1 MSIIQ
6 GCFWKTFGNAR
17 HTHKDDRVLLE
28 PAVKAIFDHDPLTA
42 TVALRTILIDP
53 DNRAMADAITPE
65 PCDPESETIRRRDLL
80 QLCWAISHD
89 IEYCQ
94 SQDYHKDMHRTV
106 ISKFYSLYGGEPLWL
121 MTLPGW
127 TFPEIP
133 KVEPCLLGL
142 TYLYEDDSIAEFH
155 LYDDT
160 AGWSHYLSRE
170 DAELVLEGVVGK
182 IKHNPPPRPDTMSF
196 EEAQQYAKKIG
207 RERAAKRKLHLV
219 VADRCDV
226 VDEE

>member
-6 GCFWKTFGNAR
+6 GCFWKTFGNER

-28 PAVKAIFDHDPLTA
+28 PAVRTIFDHDPTA
-42 TVALRTILIDP
+42 AVFAMRTILVDP

-65 PCDPESETIRRRDLL
+65 PCNPDSETVRRRDLL
-80 QLCWAISHD
+80 QLCWGISHD
-89 IEYCQ
+89 VDYCS
-94 SQDYHKDMHRTV
+94 SQDYHRDMHRTV
-106 ISKFYSLYGGEPLWL
+106 ISRFYSLYGGEPLWL

-133 KVEPCLLGL
+133 RVEPCLLGL

-160 AGWSHYLSRE
+160 AGCSYFLSRE
-170 DAELVLEGVVGK
+170 DAERVLEGVVDK
-182 IKHNPPPRPDTMSF
+182 VKHKAVQRPETMSF
-196 EEAQQYAKKIG
+196 DEAQQYAKKIG
-207 RERAAKRKLHLV
+207 RERALQRKLH
-219 VADRCDV
+219 AFG
-226 VDEE
+226 EA